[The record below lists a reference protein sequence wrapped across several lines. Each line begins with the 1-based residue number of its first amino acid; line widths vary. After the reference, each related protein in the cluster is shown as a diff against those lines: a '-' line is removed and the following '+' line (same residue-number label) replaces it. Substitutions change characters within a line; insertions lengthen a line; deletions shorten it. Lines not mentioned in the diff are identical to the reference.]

1 MGIEK
6 YNQELI
12 KFNVTSNKEQDD
24 VSSESERD
32 KKRKYFVQVKREHVH
47 ITNVCTMHK
56 ELD

>member
-32 KKRKYFVQVKREHVH
+32 KKKKIFRTSKKR
-47 ITNVCTMHK
+47 TRSYN
-56 ELD
+56 

>member
-24 VSSESERD
+24 VLSESERD
-32 KKRKYFVQVKREHVH
+32 RKKKIFRTSKKRTRSY
-47 ITNVCTMHK
+47 N
-56 ELD
+56 